1 MNVSKRNNNGIHT
14 LPESVEIKKSKSI
27 NRSQQQCDKK
37 QNIYITIKKTWR
49 ETNFQKWIIFSWN
62 VIKEKKV
69 EEEKKKEVNRE
80 GINIGKILTVYWR

>member
-37 QNIYITIKKTWR
+37 QNIYITIKKT
-49 ETNFQKWIIFSWN
+49 
-62 VIKEKKV
+62 
-69 EEEKKKEVNRE
+69 
-80 GINIGKILTVYWR
+80 